1 MVAQLVQ
8 YGEWLMPAPVLIAIA
23 WVRFNSPPTN
33 RSGTTFLMFSV
44 GLMLYCLLIVVLWFL
59 VIITVGQGSIG
70 FDKLNLT
77 LGKANP
83 QTQGELA
90 QYAPLVAALLM
101 VAATHFS
108 WIRRMDSAARAFC
121 ITLAAI
127 PREAERLALELAQF
141 ADFQPTTDRRSGK
154 PSTRPSGRR
163 R

>member
-59 VIITVGQGSIG
+59 VIITVSQGSIG

-90 QYAPLVAALLM
+90 QYAP
-101 VAATHFS
+101 
-108 WIRRMDSAARAFC
+108 
-121 ITLAAI
+121 
-127 PREAERLALELAQF
+127 
-141 ADFQPTTDRRSGK
+141 RRSRA
-154 PSTRPSGRR
+154 RPRG
-163 R
+163 